1 MIYVNKSLSPQVPAQ
16 LREFGPMGTCG
27 LVIHLVLPSRKT
39 TAGRPFYVLS
49 NNTV

>member
-27 LVIHLVLPSRKT
+27 LVIHLVLRLQLRR
-39 TAGRPFYVLS
+39 ARPRRPDRF
-49 NNTV
+49 TC